1 MARRESEPER
11 RESEVGRHES
21 EAGLGVFD
29 KLVHE
34 PARMGILTVL
44 SRVKT
49 AEFLFL
55 QSTLGLSKGNLSS
68 HLGKL
73 ETAGLV
79 QVGKKFEGKKPVTT
93 LAITDVGRAAIDR
106 HWQQLEALRNLG

>member
-1 MARRESEPER
+1 MAEQPSDARMGS
-11 RESEVGRHES
+11 
-21 EAGLGVFD
+21 FD

-44 SRVKT
+44 ARVKS

-73 ETAGLV
+73 EGAGLV
-79 QVGKKFEGKKPVTT
+79 VVDKNFQGKKPVTT
-93 LAITDVGRAAIDR
+93 VRITPMGREAIER
-106 HWQQLEALRNLG
+106 HWEQLEALRRLG

>member
-1 MARRESEPER
+1 MAERESEP
-11 RESEVGRHES
+11 
-21 EAGLGVFD
+21 GLGPFD

-44 SRVKT
+44 SRVKS

-73 ETAGLV
+73 EAAGLV
-79 QVGKKFEGKKPVTT
+79 HVGKRFEGKKPVTT
-93 LAITDVGRAAIDR
+93 LQITPMGRAAIDR
-106 HWQQLEALRNLG
+106 HWQQLEALRQLG

>member
-1 MARRESEPER
+1 MPDRESD
-11 RESEVGRHES
+11 RHHRDP
-21 EAGLGVFD
+21 EAGLGAFD

-44 SRVKT
+44 SRVKS

-68 HLGKL
+68 HLAKL
-73 ETAGLV
+73 EAAGLV
-79 QVGKKFEGKKPVTT
+79 QVGKRFEGKKPVTT

-106 HWQQLEALRNLG
+106 HWHQLEALRNLG

>member
-1 MARRESEPER
+1 MNDRNPGSN
-11 RESEVGRHES
+11 
-21 EAGLGVFD
+21 EAPDPGLGGFD

-44 SRVKT
+44 SRVKS

-68 HLGKL
+68 HLAKL
-73 ETAGLV
+73 EAAELV
-79 QVGKKFEGKKPVTT
+79 QVTKRFEGKKPVTT
-93 LAITDVGRAAIDR
+93 LAITPRGRAAIEH
-106 HWQQLEALRNLG
+106 HWEQLEALRRLG